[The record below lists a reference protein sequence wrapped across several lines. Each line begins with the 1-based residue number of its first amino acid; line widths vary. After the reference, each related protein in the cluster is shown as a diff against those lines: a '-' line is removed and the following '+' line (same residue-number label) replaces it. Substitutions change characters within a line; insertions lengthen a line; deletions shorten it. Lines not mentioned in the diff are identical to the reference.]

1 MQNGLNNFR
10 QLEIQKVIYK
20 NSQLEE
26 VTDINS
32 LDYEKIDYSSKIS
45 NTFERFLQDENSFQ
59 N

>member
-32 LDYEKIDYSSKIS
+32 LDYEKIDCSSKIS
-45 NTFERFLQDENSFQ
+45 NTFERFLQDENSSQ